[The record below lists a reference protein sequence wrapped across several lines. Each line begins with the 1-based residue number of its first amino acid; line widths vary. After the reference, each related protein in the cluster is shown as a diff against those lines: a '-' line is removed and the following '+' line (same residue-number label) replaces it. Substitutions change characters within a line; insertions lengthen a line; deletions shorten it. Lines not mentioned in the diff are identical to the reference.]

1 MKTLFQKLGPVL
13 LLAVFAA
20 CGREPVRMRRL
31 PARMLWAWESPQ
43 DLRFLRQGEGVA
55 FLAGELHLE
64 LGGARWVPRRNPLRV
79 NPGSPLLAVLRVES
93 QGAPLTAAQSQAL
106 IERASGLLSLPQV
119 RGLQIDFDARESER
133 AFYAGALK
141 GLRSRL
147 PEGTPLSITALASWC
162 LEDDWLSQA
171 GLFGVVD
178 EAVPMLFRMGPE
190 ALSIRRRLG
199 HGGTFREPLSRFSA
213 GVSTDEPLPP
223 LSRGR
228 RVYAFHPGSWTA
240 EAWAQISR
248 ELP

>member
-1 MKTLFQKLGPVL
+1 MKTLFRGLGPGL
-13 LLAVFAA
+13 LLVLFAA
-20 CGREPVRMRRL
+20 CGREPIRMRGL
-31 PARMLWAWESPQ
+31 PGRMLWAWESPQ
-43 DLRFLRQGEGVA
+43 DLRFLRRGEGVA

-64 LGGARWVPRRNPLRV
+64 GGGARWVPRRNPLRV

-93 QGAPLTAAQSQAL
+93 RQAELTEAQSQAL
-106 IERASGLLSLPQV
+106 VERASALLSLPQV

-162 LEDDWLSQA
+162 LEEDWLSRA
-171 GLFGVVD
+171 GLSGAVD

-190 ALSIRRRLG
+190 AVSIRRRLG
-199 HGGTFREPLSRFSA
+199 QGGRFREPLSRFSA

-228 RVYAFHPGSWTA
+228 RVYAFHPGPWTA
-240 EAWAQISR
+240 EAWARISR

>member
-1 MKTLFQKLGPVL
+1 
-13 LLAVFAA
+13 
-20 CGREPVRMRRL
+20 MRGL
-31 PARMLWAWESPQ
+31 PGRMLWAWESPQ

-64 LGGARWVPRRNPLRV
+64 GGGARWVPRRNPLRV
-79 NPGSPLLAVLRVES
+79 NPDSPLLAVLRVES
-93 QGAPLTAAQSQAL
+93 QGAPLTAAQAPALTPAQAQAL

-171 GLFGVVD
+171 GLPGVVD

-190 ALSIRRRLG
+190 AASIRRRLG
-199 HGGTFREPLSRFSA
+199 QGGRFREPLSRFSA
-213 GVSTDEPLPP
+213 GISTDEPLPP
-223 LSRGR
+223 LSPRR
-228 RVYAFHPGSWTA
+228 RVYAFHPGPWTP
-240 EAWAQISR
+240 EAWAQMSR